1 MSKVNPLDV
10 LAVRNII
17 SRYCEALDTKDFA
30 LLEQVFVQDV
40 SADYPFNRD
49 MQSVKVVAKAIQK
62 RYLGLQHSFQ
72 KTSSDRS

>member
-10 LAVRNII
+10 LAVRNVI

-49 MQSVKVVAKAIQK
+49 MQGVKIVAKAIQK
-62 RYLGLQHSFQ
+62 RYLGPQHSF
-72 KTSSDRS
+72 